1 MLKPA
6 TMRILFI
13 TSSRI
18 GDAVI
23 SSGVLE
29 HMRLRHPEARIT
41 VACGAAAA
49 GVFERL
55 PGLERLIV
63 FEKLRYDLHWP
74 KLWSRLVGRF
84 WDCII
89 DVRGSAMALFL
100 VARRRFLVRAA
111 GGGQRSAAFG
121 ASMGLAPPPLPVV
134 WTSLADEARAG
145 ALLGAGPLA
154 ARPLIGFGPT
164 ANWAGK
170 IWPPERF
177 VEVFHALAP
186 RWPGLRPVIFAGPG
200 AAERRAAAPV
210 LEALPNAVD
219 AVGQLSLA
227 EVAACMKRLVLFVGN
242 DSGLMHIAAAAGTP
256 TLGLFGPSSAAA
268 YAPAGRRTAV
278 AVAPGPPGAAP
289 IGDLTVASVLA
300 AAQTLF

>member
-1 MLKPA
+1 
-6 TMRILFI
+6 MRILFI

-29 HMRLRHPEARIT
+29 HVRLAHPEARIT

-49 GVFERL
+49 GVFRRL

-63 FEKLRYDLHWP
+63 FEKLRYDLHWL
-74 KLWSRLVGRF
+74 KLWTRLVGRF
-84 WDCII
+84 WDIVI
-89 DVRGSAMALFL
+89 DVRGSAIALFL
-100 VARRRFLVRAA
+100 AAQQRFMLRAA
-111 GGGQRSAAFG
+111 GGGGPRYAAFG
-121 ASMGLAPPPLPVV
+121 ASMGLTPPPLPVV
-134 WTSLADEARAG
+134 WTAPADEARA
-145 ALLGAGPLA
+145 AAVLGDG
-154 ARPLIGFGPT
+154 PLIGFGPT
-164 ANWAGK
+164 ANWDGK
-170 IWPPERF
+170 IWPAERF
-177 VEVFHALAP
+177 VALFHALAP

-219 AVGQLSLA
+219 AVGQLSLT
-227 EVAACMKRLVLFVGN
+227 EVAAGMKRLVLFVGN
-242 DSGLMHIAAAAGTP
+242 DSGLMHIAAAAGAP
-256 TLGLFGPSSAAA
+256 TLGLFGPSPAAT

-289 IGDLTVASVLA
+289 ITGLTVASALA
-300 AAQTLF
+300 AAQTLL